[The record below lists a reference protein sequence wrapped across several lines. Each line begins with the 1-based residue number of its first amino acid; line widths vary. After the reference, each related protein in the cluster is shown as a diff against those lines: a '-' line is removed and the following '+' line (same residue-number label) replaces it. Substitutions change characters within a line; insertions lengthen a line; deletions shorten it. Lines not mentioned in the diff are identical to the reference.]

1 MPMKKL
7 QLFIVIL
14 SFLWIPHAIAGV
26 FMAMPTFGS
35 NDTNLKCCLQGA
47 SASVECSMADRV
59 FFYTNCDPYCILYPH
74 ISNDAGLEDIRLDID
89 IDTADPAEGF
99 ETNDLAGSL
108 TSSVLMETAFS
119 IVRSTELNVFN
130 FPQEVSRLRI

>member
-1 MPMKKL
+1 MKKL

-26 FMAMPTFGS
+26 FTAVPAFGS
-35 NDTNLKCCLQGA
+35 NDTNLKCCLQDA
-47 SASVECSMADRV
+47 SASVEFSMADRV
-59 FFYTNCDPYCILYPH
+59 FFFTNCDPYCILYPH

-89 IDTADPAEGF
+89 IDTADPAERF
-99 ETNDLAGSL
+99 ETNDCAGFL
-108 TSSVLMETAFS
+108 TPSALLETAFS
-119 IVRSTELNVFN
+119 MVRSTALNVFN

>member
-1 MPMKKL
+1 MSMKKL

-14 SFLWIPHAIAGV
+14 SFLWISHATAGV
-26 FMAMPTFGS
+26 FTAMPAFGS
-35 NDTNLKCCLQGA
+35 NFTNFKCCLQGA
-47 SASVECSMADRV
+47 SASVEGNMVDRV

-74 ISNDAGLEDIRLDID
+74 ISNNAGLEDIRLDID

-99 ETNDLAGSL
+99 ETNDCVGSL
-108 TSSVLMETAFS
+108 TSSVLIETAVS
-119 IVRSTELNVFN
+119 IVRSTALNVFN